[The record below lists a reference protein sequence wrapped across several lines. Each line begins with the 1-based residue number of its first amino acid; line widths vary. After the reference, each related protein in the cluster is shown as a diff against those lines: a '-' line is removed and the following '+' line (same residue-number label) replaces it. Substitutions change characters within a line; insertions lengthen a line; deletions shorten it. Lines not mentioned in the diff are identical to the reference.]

1 MCDRVVSED
10 SYLKV
15 SFPDS
20 YKTPPPQKKKK
31 KKRGK
36 AVDHSLA
43 ALKFI
48 PDWFVTSKMIIE
60 LLTALNADE

>member
-10 SYLKV
+10 SYLKL

-20 YKTPPPQKKKK
+20 YNTQKKKK
-31 KKRGK
+31 
-36 AVDHSLA
+36 AVDYSLA
-43 ALKFI
+43 ALKLI

-60 LLTALNADE
+60 FLTALNADE

>member
-20 YKTPPPQKKKK
+20 YKTPPPPPQKKKK

-43 ALKFI
+43 ALKLI
-48 PDWFVTSKMIIE
+48 PD
-60 LLTALNADE
+60 L

>member
-10 SYLKV
+10 SYLKL

-20 YKTPPPQKKKK
+20 YNTQKKKK
-31 KKRGK
+31 K
-36 AVDHSLA
+36 AVDYSLA
-43 ALKFI
+43 ALKLI

-60 LLTALNADE
+60 FLTALNADE